1 MRSREYAVV
10 DVETTGGALGNNRI
24 TEICIV
30 RLNEDRI
37 LEKYTTLID
46 PEQLIPD
53 FITSLTGIDNALVA
67 KAPVFSEVAST
78 IKRLTE
84 NAVFVAHNVSFDY
97 NVLRNEFKRIGQPFT
112 AKKLCT
118 VRLSRNLIPGLP
130 SYSLGRLC
138 ESLGI
143 ALNNRHRAE
152 GDTDAT
158 VTLFQELLKKD
169 VDQSVIHSF
178 LNGSSSEGTFPP
190 HLDRGQ
196 FDLLPESPGVY
207 LFKDA
212 AQKVI
217 YVGKA
222 INLKKRVL
230 SHFYTKRSKTY
241 LMCQEIKHIEHIE
254 TGNELVALL
263 EEADL
268 ISHYYPKFNSAQK
281 QPRTAYQ
288 ILFYKNQLGIMQL
301 AVGPFKSFDGT
312 LSVHYNR
319 AHAVEELEELCAA
332 FNLCP
337 RFCGLQTGVT
347 TCSHFKIKNC
357 PGVCRKE
364 ESVSLYNIRVN
375 QAIDA
380 MRNDKK
386 NYLIKQPGRT
396 IMEDCFVLVKD
407 GDYHGYGFIAKEETI
422 NSLDDVETFLERK
435 KPNYHTNQI
444 IKSHVKTQ
452 GKQVMTFF

>member
-1 MRSREYAVV
+1 MQSREYAVV
-10 DVETTGGALGNNRI
+10 DVETTGGGLGNNRI

-53 FITSLTGIDNALVA
+53 FITSLTGIDNELVA
-67 KAPVFSEVAST
+67 KAPIFSEVANT

-84 NAVFVAHNVSFDY
+84 NAIFVAHNVSFDY
-97 NVLRNEFKRIGQPFT
+97 NVLRNEFKRVGHHFT

-118 VRLSRNLIPGLP
+118 VRLSRTLIPGLP
-130 SYSLGRLC
+130 SYSLGKLC

-143 ALNNRHRAE
+143 TLNNRHRAE

-158 VTLFQELLKKD
+158 VTLFQELLKRD
-169 VDQSVIHSF
+169 VHRDIIHSF

-190 HLDRGQ
+190 HLDRRH
-196 FDLLPESPGVY
+196 FDELPESPGVY

-212 AQKVI
+212 AHRVI

-230 SHFYTKRSKTY
+230 SHFYSKKSKTY

-268 ISHYYPKFNSAQK
+268 IKHYYPRFNSAQK

-337 RFCGLQTGVT
+337 RFCGLQTGVA

-364 ESVSLYNIRVN
+364 ESVSLYNIRVH

-380 MRNDKK
+380 LRNDKK

-396 IMEDCFVLVKD
+396 LMEDCFVLVKD
-407 GDYHGYGFIAKEETI
+407 GDYHGYGFINKEETI
-422 NSLDDVETFLERK
+422 NTIQDVESFLERK
-435 KPNYHTNQI
+435 KPNFHTNQI
-444 IKSHVKTQ
+444 IKSYIKASGNHLLIAV
-452 GKQVMTFF
+452 